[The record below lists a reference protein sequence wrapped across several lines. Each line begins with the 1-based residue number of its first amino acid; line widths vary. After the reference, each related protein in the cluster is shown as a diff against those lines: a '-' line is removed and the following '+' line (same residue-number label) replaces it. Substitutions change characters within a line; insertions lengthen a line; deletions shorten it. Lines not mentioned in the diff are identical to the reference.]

1 MDTSTSMILT
11 AILATAGSWAKGKGV
26 SVRMAVAAVF
36 LGIMLSVIGQS
47 EPKFAKQFGILILVS
62 ATFAYAP
69 AILGKIQL
77 NKKPAK

>member
-11 AILATAGSWAKGKGV
+11 AILATTGTWAKGKGL

-36 LGIMLSVIGQS
+36 LGIMLTIIGQS
-47 EPKFAKQFGILILVS
+47 EPKFAKQFGVLILVS

-69 AILGKIQL
+69 AILNKIQL
-77 NKKPAK
+77 GKAQK